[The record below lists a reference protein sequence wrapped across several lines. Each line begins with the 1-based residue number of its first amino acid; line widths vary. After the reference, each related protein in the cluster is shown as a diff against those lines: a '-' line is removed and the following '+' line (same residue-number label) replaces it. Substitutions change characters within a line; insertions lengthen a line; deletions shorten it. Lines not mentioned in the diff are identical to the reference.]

1 MCLACEDQA
10 VFYRAYLQDAVA
22 RGVIPEGFIAE
33 DFKALGLPVPEQLR
47 TPASSPKNPFACD
60 APE

>member
-1 MCLACEDQA
+1 M
-10 VFYRAYLQDAVA
+10 FYRAYLQEAVA

-33 DFKALGLPVPEQLR
+33 DFEALGLPVPEQLR
-47 TPASSPKNPFACD
+47 KAAAPASKFACD